1 MKSNTR
7 LVTLLLSLVLG
18 AGALLPLQ
26 PAQADPAI
34 PPVWDIVTE
43 RFEEDSLAAWNKV
56 SETRLAL
63 TPGGG
68 LGGSTGLSVS
78 VGKEPAYLYQTGVAK
93 ATEGYLT
100 FWFNPNN
107 VSIPDPFTYWPPE
120 NALCVASIVSSVSD
134 WWPPMV
140 SLYVRRPDG

>member
-1 MKSNTR
+1 MKSNTC

-78 VGKEPAYLYQTGVAK
+78 VGKESAYLIQTGVAK